1 MKRST
6 RLFRVI
12 RHEFRVTAANKGFVI
27 TTIVGPFLILAV
39 AVLPSVGVQM
49 AQERGVEEGTTVAI
63 YAPEEKLAAD
73 VTERLARAGVE
84 TRTVSSAR
92 AARAAVSDGGA
103 TAGVALGAGQS
114 GSGPGGNDGP
124 DDGYRSF
131 TFIAP
136 RGVDVG
142 LSNLVERT
150 VGDAVVS
157 HRLEGAG
164 LDDSQIRRL
173 IEPPAMRRYTPGEGE
188 RAGNPFRDAFVG
200 AFAFVF
206 LLYMTVIFYGQMM
219 ARSALGE
226 RTSKSVEIILSSVD
240 PLELMIGKILGKGL
254 AGLIQYAFWI
264 GLALLVGTVVGPRL
278 ELTVPDALSIGNLA
292 ALLVF
297 FIGAFLL
304 YSSAYAAI
312 GAGAADEQHIGQL
325 GIPLLA
331 MLVVPMVLITPIIMA
346 PDSALSVVLSLFPFT
361 APIVMLVRMLIG
373 SPPAFHVLMSLAI
386 LAVSVVLVAW
396 LSARIFRVAILASG
410 TRPSLRK
417 LVQFAR
423 G

>member
-1 MKRST
+1 MKRSS
-6 RLFRVI
+6 RLIRVMS
-12 RHEFRVTAANKGFVI
+12 HEFRATAANKGFMI

-49 AQERGVEEGTTVAI
+49 AQDRGIEDGTTVAV
-63 YAPEEKLAAD
+63 YAPEEDLTAA
-73 VTERLARAGVE
+73 VIERLAREAVE
-84 TRTVSSAR
+84 TRSVSTAR
-92 AARAAVSDGGA
+92 AARAAVSEGEA
-103 TAGVALGAGQS
+103 AAAVA
-114 GSGPGGNDGP
+114 
-124 DDGYRSF
+124 
-131 TFIAP
+131 
-136 RGVDVG
+136 
-142 LSNLVERT
+142 
-150 VGDAVVS
+150 
-157 HRLEGAG
+157 
-164 LDDSQIRRL
+164 LDDSAIRRL
-173 IEPPAMRRYTPGEGE
+173 TEPPAMTRYTPGEGE
-188 RAGNPFRDAFVG
+188 RTGNPFRDAFIG

-206 LLYMTVIFYGQMM
+206 LLYMTVIFYGQMI
-219 ARSALGE
+219 ARSALAE

-240 PLELMIGKILGKGL
+240 PLELMFGKILGKGL
-254 AGLIQYAFWI
+254 AGLIQYAVWI
-264 GLALLVGTVVGPRL
+264 GLALLVGTIVGPRL
-278 ELTVPDALSIGNLA
+278 ELAVPEALSIGNLA

-331 MLVVPMVLITPIIMA
+331 MLIVPMVLIAPIIMA

-373 SPPAFHVLMSLAI
+373 SPPAAHVLASMAI
-386 LAVSVVLVAW
+386 LAVSVVLTTW

-410 TRPSLRK
+410 MRPSLK
-417 LVQFAR
+417 QLLKFAR

>member
-1 MKRST
+1 
-6 RLFRVI
+6 LFRVT

-63 YAPEEKLAAD
+63 YAPEEKLAVD

-84 TRTVSSAR
+84 TRRVSSAR

-103 TAGVALGAGQS
+103 NAAVALE
-114 GSGPGGNDGP
+114 DGP

-150 VGDAVVS
+150 VADAVVS

-164 LDDSQIRRL
+164 LDDSEVRRL
-173 IEPPAMRRYTPGEGE
+173 TEPPAMRRYTPGEGE
-188 RAGNPFRDAFVG
+188 SAGNPFRDAFVG

-240 PLELMIGKILGKGL
+240 PLELMFGKILGKGL
-254 AGLIQYAFWI
+254 AGLIQYAIWI
-264 GLALLVGTVVGPRL
+264 GLGLLVGTVVGPRL
-278 ELTVPDALSIGNLA
+278 ELAVPDALSIGNLA

-297 FIGAFLL
+297 FVGAFLL

-373 SPPAFHVLMSLAI
+373 SPPAAHVLVSLAI

-410 TRPSLRK
+410 TRPSLRQ
-417 LVQFAR
+417 LLRFAAR
-423 G
+423 S

>member
-12 RHEFRVTAANKGFVI
+12 RHEFRVTAANTGFVI

-39 AVLPSVGVQM
+39 AILPSIGVQM
-49 AQERGVEEGTTVAI
+49 AQERGVKEGTTVAI
-63 YAPEEKLAAD
+63 YAPEEELAAD

-84 TRTVSSAR
+84 TRRVSSAR
-92 AARAAVSDGGA
+92 AARTAVSDGGA
-103 TAGVALGAGQS
+103 TAAVTLGAGQS
-114 GSGPGGNDGP
+114 GDGPGG
-124 DDGYRSF
+124 GYRSF

-164 LDDSQIRRL
+164 LDDAEIRRL
-173 IEPPAMRRYTPGEGE
+173 TESPAMRRYTPGEGE
-188 RAGNPFRDAFVG
+188 SAGNPFRDAFVG

-240 PLELMIGKILGKGL
+240 PLELMFGKILGKGL
-254 AGLIQYAFWI
+254 AGLIQYALWI
-264 GLALLVGTVVGPRL
+264 GLALLAGTVVGPRL
-278 ELTVPDALSIGNLA
+278 ELAVPEALSIGNLA

-312 GAGAADEQHIGQL
+312 GAGAADEQHLGQL